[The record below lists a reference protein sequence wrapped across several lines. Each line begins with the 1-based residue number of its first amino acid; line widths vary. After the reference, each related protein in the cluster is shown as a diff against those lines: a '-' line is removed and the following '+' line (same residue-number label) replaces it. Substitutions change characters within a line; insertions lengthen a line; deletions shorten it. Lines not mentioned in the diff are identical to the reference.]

1 MALLMPARA
10 SAGAL
15 RNRRAGLAKFPL
27 GLRDGRSVLQFVRH
41 LAQLAG
47 DAEIEA
53 RLRQTAATFCQL
65 GEKFRVGHTLAIA
78 KPAL

>member
-1 MALLMPARA
+1 
-10 SAGAL
+10 
-15 RNRRAGLAKFPL
+15 
-27 GLRDGRSVLQFVRH
+27 VRH

-53 RLRQTAATFCQL
+53 RLRQTATAFCQL

-78 KPAL
+78 NPAQSPHRRNVPDAPVILSAAAP